1 MVHLS
6 KSGRFLKHKARKC
19 EKHLVSAPGVAM
31 TSRVQAGK
39 IHELTGSHVKDVE
52 ACRVGHDVESA

>member
-1 MVHLS
+1 
-6 KSGRFLKHKARKC
+6 
-19 EKHLVSAPGVAM
+19 M